1 MVGKTRFRP
10 MIEWTCICNILHCT
24 TRTIAC
30 HIMRD
35 IVDACVTKMYLCAHP
50 IVLPGDTHQDNELDT
65 RHAEGT
71 PHKTMSWRLGMTR
84 DVKGDTCWDPLEH

>member
-1 MVGKTRFRP
+1 MQHLTLLLVRVVPLLWG
-10 MIEWTCICNILHCT
+10 ILVDT

-30 HIMRD
+30 HIMQD
-35 IVDACVTKMYLCAHP
+35 IVDACVTKMYLRAHP

-71 PHKTMSWRLGMTR
+71 PHKTMS
-84 DVKGDTCWDPLEH
+84 